1 MKVIMLFPLEAQTV
15 VAPDGVPRATATVPN
30 GAKVLHLGQA
40 FPTDIIGVFALV
52 DPPESAEPGQ
62 APMFKDVGRMEFAI
76 VQPGGRVPDDFIYR
90 APVRTRSKLMVKN
103 AEGLEMET
111 VVEGL
116 VFLFEKQG
124 PKLMIVTPGGRG

>member
-1 MKVIMLFPLEAQTV
+1 MKVIMIFPLEQQTV
-15 VAPDGVPRATATVPN
+15 AAPDGVPRASCAIPN

-40 FPTDIIGVFALV
+40 FPTDMIAVFALV
-52 DPPESAEPGQ
+52 DPPTPPAPGQ
-62 APMFKDVGRMEFAI
+62 APQFKDVGRMEFA
-76 VQPGGRVPDDFIYR
+76 VVAPGGAVPDDFIFR
-90 APVRTRSKLMVKN
+90 APVRTRQKVMVKD
-103 AEGLEMET
+103 AQGLERET